1 VAPWTLG
8 PSAAIGS
15 LARADD
21 DVSVS
26 GLVML

>member
-1 VAPWTLG
+1 VAPRPLG

-15 LARADD
+15 LALAAD